1 MQVVS
6 MDTGVAYEDFHQCIL
21 TRNGRVAGR
30 GSNRTGQLGVSS
42 QYLERSFA
50 FRPVS
55 GLERIVRIGLD
66 LALSEDGLL
75 YAWANRAQPE
85 PLEFSASVRTF
96 SGRHA
101 VLSNNL
107 VVLNLEQQV
116 APPNEQVRQITPSGC
131 VLVGERGAG
140 FCWRNERWD
149 LRHEP
154 ADEPVRNLLDDNVHR
169 VTQSGKLLRE
179 EVVIA
184 EGVEFAAA
192 NSVTVC
198 IVDANAPVRL
208 DALGSEA
215 RSCGSELMV
224 GR

>member
-1 MQVVS
+1 M
-6 MDTGVAYEDFHQCIL
+6 
-21 TRNGRVAGR
+21 
-30 GSNRTGQLGVSS
+30 
-42 QYLERSFA
+42 
-50 FRPVS
+50 
-55 GLERIVRIGLD
+55 
-66 LALSEDGLL
+66 
-75 YAWANRAQPE
+75 
-85 PLEFSASVRTF
+85 
-96 SGRHA
+96 
-101 VLSNNL
+101 
-107 VVLNLEQQV
+107 
-116 APPNEQVRQITPSGC
+116 
-131 VLVGERGAG
+131 VGERGAV

-198 IVDANAPVRL
+198 IVDANGQLACEGRL